1 MKDSVSYKKQKIKG
15 EFKKM
20 LYLSTRNNKIE
31 KTASQA
37 VLEGLAK
44 DGGLYMPKSFE
55 GVEFPMEKLAK
66 MGPKEISATVL
77 SLLFK
82 GDLMLKGEGSEY
94 DEAYKLVSRAYDGKF
109 DGEDYAPLAKVGNAY
124 VMELYHGPTCAF
136 KDVALQLLPQ
146 LIGSAKK
153 ATGMQDEIVILT
165 ATSGDTG
172 SAALS
177 GFSNVDGIKII
188 VFYPKKGISAV
199 QERQMVSVDGKN
211 TCVCAVVGNFDDAQS
226 GVKNIFANL
235 DLPKG
240 VVLSSANSINIGRL
254 VPQVAYYFKAYGEL
268 LNKNEIKM
276 GDLVNFVV
284 PTGNFG
290 DILAGY
296 FAKKMGLPVGK
307 LVCASN
313 TNKVLTDFF
322 ESGTYNKNRSFY
334 ITKSPSMD
342 ILISSNLE
350 RLLYL
355 TCGDEICAKYMS
367 ELKEKGEYKLS
378 ENELNKIRAEFD
390 AGYCDDIETVNTIES
405 VYNKEGYLM
414 DTHTAVAWNV
424 YEKWL
429 EETGNKDKTVVL
441 STASP
446 YKFSN
451 SVMKALGKSYNGEFD
466 ALKKLNEYT
475 GAPVPGSLQGIEDK
489 AVFHNV
495 TVEKENML
503 SFVSEMVNKKVWHK

>member
-1 MKDSVSYKKQKIKG
+1 
-15 EFKKM
+15 M
-20 LYLSTRNNKIE
+20 LYLSTRNNKISKKPSE
-31 KTASQA
+31 A
-37 VLEGLAK
+37 VLEGIAK

-55 GVEFPMEKLAK
+55 NASFPMDDLSK
-66 MGPKEISATVL
+66 MSNKDISAEVI
-77 SLLFK
+77 SILFA
-82 GDLMLKGEGSEY
+82 GDEMISDEKGEAAG
-94 DEAYKLVSRAYDGKF
+94 AYKLVSNAYDGKF
-109 DGEDYAPLAKVGNAY
+109 ENEDYAPLSKVGNAY

-146 LIGSAKK
+146 LISAAKK
-153 ATGMQDEIVILT
+153 STGMKDEIVILT

-177 GFSNVDGIKII
+177 GFSNVDGVKII
-188 VFYPKKGISAV
+188 VFYPRNGISAV

-211 TCVCAVVGNFDDAQS
+211 TCVCSVGGNFDDAQS

-235 DLPKG
+235 KLPEG

-254 VPQVAYYFKAYGEL
+254 APQVAYYFKAYRDLMQNG
-268 LNKNEIKM
+268 EIKM
-276 GDLVNFVV
+276 GDKVNFVV

-296 FAKKMGLPVGK
+296 FAKKMGLPVGQ

-313 TNKVLTDFF
+313 TNNVLTDFF
-322 ESGTYNKNRSFY
+322 ENGVYNKNRSFF

-355 TCGDEICAKYMS
+355 VCGAEKCSEYMKD
-367 ELKEKGEYKLS
+367 LKEKGEYKLS
-378 ENELNKIRAEFD
+378 KEELEIIRKEFD
-390 AGYCDDIETVNTIES
+390 AGFCDDKETLETVAS
-405 VYNKEGYLM
+405 VYNKHGYLM

-424 YEKWL
+424 YEKWARKCDN
-429 EETGNKDKTVVL
+429 GYKTVVL

-446 YKFSN
+446 YKFSS
-451 SVMKALGKSYNGEFD
+451 SVMNALGQKYESEFD
-466 ALKKLNEYT
+466 AVNKLYEYT
-475 GAPVPGSLQGIEDK
+475 GAKIPASLVNIERK
-489 AVFHNV
+489 PIVHKV
-495 TVEKENML
+495 TVEKDEMMD
-503 SFVSEMVNKKVWHK
+503 FVDKMVNKKVWMD

>member
-1 MKDSVSYKKQKIKG
+1 
-15 EFKKM
+15 M

-55 GVEFPMEKLAK
+55 GVKFPMEKLSE
-66 MGPKEISATVL
+66 MSPKEISATVV
-77 SLLFK
+77 SLLFA
-82 GDLMLKGEGSEY
+82 GDDMLKGEGSEY
-94 DEAYKLVSRAYDGKF
+94 DMAYSLVSKAYDGKF
-109 DGEDYAPLAKVGNAY
+109 ENEDFAPLSKVNDAY

-146 LIGSAKK
+146 LIGASKK
-153 ATGMQDEIVILT
+153 ATNMQDEIVILT

-177 GFSNVDGIKII
+177 GFSGVDGIKII

-211 TCVCAVVGNFDDAQS
+211 TCVCSVVGNFDDAQS

-235 DLPKG
+235 ELPKG
-240 VVLSSANSINIGRL
+240 VQLSSANSINIGRL
-254 VPQVAYYFKAYGEL
+254 VPQIAYYFKAYGEL

-276 GDLVNFVV
+276 GDNVNFVV

-296 FAKKMGLPVGK
+296 FAKKLGLPVGK

-322 ESGTYNKNRSFY
+322 ESGVYNKNRSFY

-355 TCGDEICAKYMS
+355 TCGDVKCAEYMAQ
-367 ELKEKGEYKLS
+367 LKEKGEYKL
-378 ENELNKIRAEFD
+378 NKDELDKIRSEFD
-390 AGYCDDIETVNTIES
+390 AGFCDDSETLKTIEK
-405 VYNKEGYLM
+405 VYNEYGYLM

-424 YEKWL
+424 YEKWAK
-429 EETGNKDKTVVL
+429 ESGDQNKTVVL

-451 SVMKALGKSYNGEFD
+451 SVMNALGKEYDTEFD
-466 ALKKLNEYT
+466 ALNKLNAYT
-475 GAPVPGSLQGIEDK
+475 GAKVPSSLENIENK

-495 TVEKENML
+495 TVEKDQML
-503 SFVSEMVNKKVWHK
+503 EFVSQMVNKKVWHN

>member
-1 MKDSVSYKKQKIKG
+1 
-15 EFKKM
+15 M

-31 KTASQA
+31 KTASEA
-37 VLEGLAK
+37 VLEGIAK
-44 DGGLYMPKSFE
+44 DGGLYMPRGFE
-55 GVEFPMEKLAK
+55 GTSFPMDKLAK
-66 MGPKEISATVL
+66 MSPKEISATVI
-77 SLLFK
+77 SLLFAEDK
-82 GDLMLKGEGSEY
+82 MLKGEGSEF
-94 DEAYKLVSRAYDGKF
+94 DEAYKLVSKAYDGKF
-109 DGEDYAPLAKVGNAY
+109 DNEDFAPLSKVNDAY

-146 LIGSAKK
+146 LIGAAKK
-153 ATGMQDEIVILT
+153 ATGMTDEIVILT

-177 GFSNVDGIKII
+177 GFSNVDGVKII

-211 TCVCAVVGNFDDAQS
+211 TCVCSVVGNFDDAQS
-226 GVKNIFANL
+226 GVKNIFATL
-235 DLPKG
+235 ELPKG
-240 VVLSSANSINIGRL
+240 VQLSSANSINIGRL

-276 GDLVNFVV
+276 GEKVNFVV

-296 FAKKMGLPVGK
+296 IAKKMGLPVGK

-322 ESGTYNKNRSFY
+322 ESGVYNKNRSFY

-355 TCGDEICAKYMS
+355 TCGDERCADYMRQ
-367 ELKEKGEYKLS
+367 LKENGEYKLEAS
-378 ENELNKIRAEFD
+378 ELEKIRSEFD
-390 AGYCDDIETVNTIES
+390 AGFCDDIETINTIEK
-405 VYNKEGYLM
+405 VYNEYNYLM

-424 YEKWL
+424 YEKWA

-451 SVMKALGKSYNGEFD
+451 SVMKALGQSYNGEFD
-466 ALKKLNEYT
+466 ALKKLNAYT
-475 GAPVPGSLQGIEDK
+475 GAKIPSSLQDIENK
-489 AVFHNV
+489 AVFHNI
-495 TVEKENML
+495 TVEKDEML
-503 SFVSEMVNKKVWHK
+503 EFVSKMVNKKAWN

>member
-1 MKDSVSYKKQKIKG
+1 
-15 EFKKM
+15 M

-31 KTASQA
+31 KTASEA
-37 VLEGLAK
+37 VLEGIAK
-44 DGGLYMPKSFE
+44 DGGLYMPRGFE
-55 GVEFPMEKLAK
+55 GTSFPMDKLAK
-66 MGPKEISATVL
+66 MSPKEISATVI
-77 SLLFK
+77 SLLFA
-82 GDLMLKGEGSEY
+82 GDKMLKGEGSEF
-94 DEAYKLVSRAYDGKF
+94 DEAYKLVSKAYDGKF
-109 DGEDYAPLAKVGNAY
+109 DNEDFAPLSKVNDAY

-146 LIGSAKK
+146 LIGAAKK
-153 ATGMQDEIVILT
+153 ATGMTDEIVILT

-177 GFSNVDGIKII
+177 GFSNVDGVKII

-211 TCVCAVVGNFDDAQS
+211 TCVCSVVGNFDDAQS
-226 GVKNIFANL
+226 GVKNIFATL
-235 DLPKG
+235 ELPKG
-240 VVLSSANSINIGRL
+240 VQLSSANSINIGRL

-276 GDLVNFVV
+276 GDKVNFVV

-296 FAKKMGLPVGK
+296 IAKKMGLPVGK

-322 ESGTYNKNRSFY
+322 ESGVYNKNRSFY

-355 TCGDEICAKYMS
+355 TCGDEKCADYMRQ
-367 ELKEKGEYKLS
+367 LKENGEYKLEAS
-378 ENELNKIRAEFD
+378 ELEKIRSEFD
-390 AGYCDDIETVNTIES
+390 AGFCDDIETINTIEK
-405 VYNKEGYLM
+405 VYKEYDYLM

-424 YEKWL
+424 YEKWA

-451 SVMKALGKSYNGEFD
+451 SVMKALGQSYNGEFD
-466 ALKKLNEYT
+466 ALKKLNAYT
-475 GAPVPGSLQGIEDK
+475 GAKIPSSLKDIESK
-489 AVFHNV
+489 AVFHNI
-495 TVEKENML
+495 TVEKDEML
-503 SFVSEMVNKKVWHK
+503 EFVSKMVNKKAWN